1 MALKKRNDGYVVEL
15 NLQEL
20 LDSMMLIKNLRDY
33 TRKEEGG
40 EEVTK
45 ALQTALE
52 VLICYISNNYRD
64 ELLNTVDKLNEVTNG
79 SKT

>member
-15 NLQEL
+15 TLQEL
-20 LDSMMLIKNLRDY
+20 LDSMKLIKNLRDY
-33 TRKEEGG
+33 TAKEEDG

-52 VLICYISNNYRD
+52 VLICYISTNFGNELLGAAIELNEGLDD
-64 ELLNTVDKLNEVTNG
+64 ELR
-79 SKT
+79 

>member
-1 MALKKRNDGYVVEL
+1 MALRKSNDGYVVEL
-15 NLQEL
+15 SLQEL
-20 LDSMMLIKNLRDY
+20 LDGMRLIKNLMDY

-52 VLICYISNNYRD
+52 VLICYISNNFHD
-64 ELLNTVDKLNEVTNG
+64 ELLNAVDKLNEVADG